1 MDISLSPFK
10 SASLNFDKTKVLA
23 SKLKR
28 VTQLIGKSEKQLT
41 HFVQEAS
48 EDPVQAELTTKKEL
62 KWYEKFRWF
71 KSSEDI
77 LVISGRDASSN
88 QFLIDKHMEP
98 SDLVFHADIHG
109 APFTLV
115 KKGQSDIGDDTIR
128 EAAIATASFSR
139 AWREGLTAIDVYWI
153 NPHQVSKSPPSG
165 EYLGRGMYMI
175 YGSRNYLKGVN
186 LNIAIGI
193 ELKDNTLT
201 IIGGPT
207 SAIKKKSM
215 IYIDLVPGYTPPG
228 KIVKEI
234 KNMFIKKKLEFS
246 TAIKKIDLT
255 DIQRFL
261 PPGKSKIR
269 SIGTEKE

>member
-1 MDISLSPFK
+1 M
-10 SASLNFDKTKVLA
+10 VL
-23 SKLKR
+23 
-28 VTQLIGKSEKQLT
+28 LIDESERQLT
-41 HFVQEAS
+41 NFVE
-48 EDPVQAELTTKKEL
+48 ETREEPVKKELTMKKEL

-77 LVISGRDASSN
+77 LIISGRDASSN

-115 KKGQSDIGDDTIR
+115 KKGQSNIGEDTIR
-128 EAAIATASFSR
+128 EAAVATASFSR
-139 AWREGLTAIDVYWI
+139 AWREGLTAIDVYWV
-153 NPHQVSKSPPSG
+153 NPDQVNKSPPSG

-193 ELKDNTLT
+193 ELKDNIIT

-207 SAIKKKSM
+207 SAIKKKSI

-234 KNMFIKKKLEFS
+234 KNIFLKKKEELS
-246 TAIKKIDLT
+246 TAIKRIDLT

-261 PPGKSKIR
+261 PPGKSRIR
-269 SIGTEKE
+269 KVETEDN